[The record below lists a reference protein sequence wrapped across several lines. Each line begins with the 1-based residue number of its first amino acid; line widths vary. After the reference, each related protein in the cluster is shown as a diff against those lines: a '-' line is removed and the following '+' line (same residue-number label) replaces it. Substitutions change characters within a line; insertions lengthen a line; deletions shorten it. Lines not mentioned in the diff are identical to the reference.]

1 MKVPNYFGTFFV
13 ASPVFS
19 AFSFGHL
26 RKKCYLCTSVDKP
39 RLMIEESIVEL
50 DIFEEKSKW
59 IACEEPCRDIAVLLE
74 DLLIVHG
81 SAFVN
86 QLKLITTH
94 RAFYPVKGETD
105 IYSTGGDRGEDYE
118 NLLSAARKAV
128 EHGYRVFILPNPKG
142 IRTADFIFERKG
154 VYKMFDLK
162 TISGSNSVDNRL
174 RESIGQ
180 TNRVLLHIV
189 TNYEPRPLA
198 KSIKHYFEKNVEA
211 KEVLVIKS
219 KKIISVIR
227 EDTLGES
234 YIRNFMK
241 KYKK

>member
-1 MKVPNYFGTFFV
+1 
-13 ASPVFS
+13 
-19 AFSFGHL
+19 
-26 RKKCYLCTSVDKP
+26 
-39 RLMIEESIVEL
+39 MIEESILEL
-50 DIFEEKSKW
+50 DKLEEEFTW
-59 IACEEPCRDIAVLLE
+59 LVCEEPCRDIAVLLE

-86 QLKLITTH
+86 QLKLITAH

-162 TISGSNSVDNRL
+162 TISGKSSACNRL
-174 RESIGQ
+174 LESIGQ
-180 TNRVLLHIV
+180 TNHVVLNMAV
-189 TNYEPRPLA
+189 NYDPRLLA
-198 KSIKHYFEKNVEA
+198 KDVKTYFEVNQDGR
-211 KEVLVIKS
+211 EVLIMKGNKFLPVSRRFVEGKDYYKMFIKRYL
-219 KKIISVIR
+219 K
-227 EDTLGES
+227 
-234 YIRNFMK
+234 
-241 KYKK
+241 